1 MLRKKL
7 AVLLAMVM
15 MLTVMSV
22 MSVMSVSPA
31 LVHQDVALAAKL
43 DNSGNK
49 SYDGPDHNQGG
60 GQEKPK
66 KAKHANG

>member
-15 MLTVMSV
+15 MLT
-22 MSVMSVSPA
+22 VMSVSPA

>member
-1 MLRKKL
+1 
-7 AVLLAMVM
+7 MVM
-15 MLTVMSV
+15 MLT
-22 MSVMSVSPA
+22 VMSVSPA